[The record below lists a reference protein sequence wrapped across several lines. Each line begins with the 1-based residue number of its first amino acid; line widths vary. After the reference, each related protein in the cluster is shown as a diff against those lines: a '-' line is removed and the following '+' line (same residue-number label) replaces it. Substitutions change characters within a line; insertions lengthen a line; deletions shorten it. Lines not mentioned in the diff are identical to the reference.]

1 MEGEE
6 ARYVA
11 TKQNGRRLL
20 DNAGYQYSLNKKRPG
35 KTNYICAQ
43 FLLLNCTVKA
53 TVDTTVQPNRIIEI
67 RGTHSHD
74 TNMLKSTVR
83 NMEKKAIEDA
93 ARNSTVAPRFPLTMW
108 NKYDVVLNDDPTT
121 SNAAEG
127 YNHALGISVPRNASI
142 WTVIETL
149 RTEESS
155 FLRKL
160 HDSVLG
166 AANPDAGKS
175 RTYRRQQRRV
185 DIKNIVKNYGKL
197 SKKQYIYDLI
207 DFFD

>member
-93 ARNSTVAPRFPLTMW
+93 ARNSTVAPRTILGNLT
-108 NKYDVVLNDDPTT
+108 NDIVHSGNNVFFYEENFNIEQ
-121 SNAAEG
+121 SNTFWRRTLTLEG
-127 YNHALGISVPRNASI
+127 KKRLLFWSV
-142 WTVIETL
+142 
-149 RTEESS
+149 
-155 FLRKL
+155 
-160 HDSVLG
+160 
-166 AANPDAGKS
+166 
-175 RTYRRQQRRV
+175 
-185 DIKNIVKNYGKL
+185 KL
-197 SKKQYIYDLI
+197 S
-207 DFFD
+207 